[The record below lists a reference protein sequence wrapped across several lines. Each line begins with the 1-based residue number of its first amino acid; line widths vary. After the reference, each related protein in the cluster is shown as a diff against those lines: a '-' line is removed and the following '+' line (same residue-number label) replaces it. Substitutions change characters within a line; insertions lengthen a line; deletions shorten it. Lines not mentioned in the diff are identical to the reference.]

1 MLIRR
6 LGLAGGSPGGDQG
19 VKAGA
24 ALLPLLMDRDQLLA
38 HGHPFPVQPSDP
50 DIWIASDRHR
60 IEPPQKWLLSRAK
73 QKDPASGSGGD

>member
-50 DIWIASDRHR
+50 DI
-60 IEPPQKWLLSRAK
+60 
-73 QKDPASGSGGD
+73 